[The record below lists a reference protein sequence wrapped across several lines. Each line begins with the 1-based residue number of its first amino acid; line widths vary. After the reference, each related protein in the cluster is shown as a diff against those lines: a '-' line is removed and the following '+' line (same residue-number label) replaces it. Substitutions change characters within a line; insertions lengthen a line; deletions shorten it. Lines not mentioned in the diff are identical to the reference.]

1 MVHGGPLRGT
11 GASTPLTSGSDTSHI
26 LTWESIPAIADC
38 RLQGTAGSPTGAAL
52 QRAAQLL
59 YLKEPL
65 FATAN
70 FTLYKSEKYGIITE
84 RSSNGRIKYGPVA
97 QLGERSVR
105 IREVESSSLFR
116 STTSRLAF
124 ASLLFYIYCQLDHV
138 FPVFP
143 TFCAEVLKLVKGH
156 VKLCFLHIITVDVDR
171 FNELRDYH
179 FLRGKSAVV
188 VKAGP

>member
-1 MVHGGPLRGT
+1 MLLGSPPDMVHGGPLRGT

-84 RSSNGRIKYGPVA
+84 RSASAKIKYGPVA

-116 STTSRLAF
+116 STTSPRTAYRSRRIF
-124 ASLLFYIYCQLDHV
+124 MPAIGY
-138 FPVFP
+138 
-143 TFCAEVLKLVKGH
+143 AA
-156 VKLCFLHIITVDVDR
+156 
-171 FNELRDYH
+171 
-179 FLRGKSAVV
+179 RGGGIGAARKFM
-188 VKAGP
+188 